1 MGIVY
6 PLGGD
11 GTCIEESFVSW
22 LTRRNLA
29 EARTGTYVG
38 PAWTKHQG
46 HPVVQQGKTKV
57 SQCRRSNRWSL
68 TGYVYV
74 SRFVNAS
81 IDVIGAGVNA
91 HIVGGV
97 EIGKIKANS

>member
-22 LTRRNLA
+22 LTRGTVA
-29 EARTGTYVG
+29 EARTGSYVG
-38 PAWTKHQG
+38 PAWTKYQG
-46 HPVVQQGKTKV
+46 HTVAQQGKTKV
-57 SQCRRSNRWSL
+57 SQCRRSNRWLL

-74 SRFVNAS
+74 SRFV
-81 IDVIGAGVNA
+81 IVNA
-91 HIVGGV
+91 HTVGGI
-97 EIGKIKANS
+97 ENGKIKASS